1 MDVLTPTYRCFRMYD
16 IAVDGRDRFRISA
29 SSARDGVTRYCATSP
44 LRQGNAMPARSA
56 RSRNDHVVCPVRP
69 TTLCACH
76 SELMMASSL
85 IHSSRCTHRCGYAAI
100 KNSTTAN
107 EPVTWLH
114 LCYRLANDS
123 EMPVSMSA
131 ASGRTKLRTDVG
143 IIHFVNVEHAA
154 RHERDALGTAGFQ
167 YIQRAHA
174 VR

>member
-1 MDVLTPTYRCFRMYD
+1 
-16 IAVDGRDRFRISA
+16 
-29 SSARDGVTRYCATSP
+29 
-44 LRQGNAMPARSA
+44 MPARSA

-85 IHSSRCTHRCGYAAI
+85 IHSSNAPIDVGMQPSKKLDNR
-100 KNSTTAN
+100 N

-123 EMPVSMSA
+123 NAGINVSSIRA
-131 ASGRTKLRTDVG
+131 HKVETDVG

-167 YIQRAHA
+167 YTQI
-174 VR
+174 

>member
-1 MDVLTPTYRCFRMYD
+1 
-16 IAVDGRDRFRISA
+16 
-29 SSARDGVTRYCATSP
+29 
-44 LRQGNAMPARSA
+44 MPARSA

-85 IHSSRCTHRCGYAAI
+85 IHSSNAPIDVGMQPSKKLDNR
-100 KNSTTAN
+100 N

-114 LCYRLANDS
+114 LRYRLANDS
-123 EMPVSMSA
+123 NAGINVSSIRA
-131 ASGRTKLRTDVG
+131 HKVETDVG

>member
-1 MDVLTPTYRCFRMYD
+1 MASVLTPTYRCSRMYGPRP
-16 IAVDGRDRFRISA
+16 VPYFA
-29 SSARDGVTRYCATSP
+29 SSARDGMTRYCATSP
-44 LRQGNAMPARSA
+44 LRQGQCDAGSIGQITQRPRGLPRSPDNAMRMPQRTDDGFLAYSF
-56 RSRNDHVVCPVRP
+56 V
-69 TTLCACH
+69 
-76 SELMMASSL
+76 E
-85 IHSSRCTHRCGYAAI
+85 CTHRCGYVAI
-100 KNSTTAN
+100 KKKLDNRN

-123 EMPVSMSA
+123 NAGINVSGIRA
-131 ASGRTKLRTDVG
+131 HKVETDVG

>member
-1 MDVLTPTYRCFRMYD
+1 M
-16 IAVDGRDRFRISA
+16 
-29 SSARDGVTRYCATSP
+29 TRYCATSP
-44 LRQGNAMPARSA
+44 LRQGQCDAGSIGSIGQITQRPRGLPRSPDNAMRMPQRTDDGFLAYSF
-56 RSRNDHVVCPVRP
+56 V
-69 TTLCACH
+69 
-76 SELMMASSL
+76 E
-85 IHSSRCTHRCGYAAI
+85 CTHRCGYVAI
-100 KNSTTAN
+100 KKLDNRN

-123 EMPVSMSA
+123 NAGINVSSIRA
-131 ASGRTKLRTDVG
+131 HKVETDVG